1 VWDHPA
7 QWIWVLIPLAAISL
21 APFKM
26 WLRVKEKQ
34 ISAQSDLAA
43 EKSAQYAQHMER
55 VEARLRVLE
64 QIVTD
69 GGAQTAAQI
78 EALREFVIAVLF
90 MVFAFTIIRHKLGVP
105 VRSMREMRGEP
116 PVSDAENE
124 RLRHQVQQLQDRIR
138 VLERIVTDRG
148 AETAAQ
154 IEALRERDALE
165 DGDQIR

>member
-1 VWDHPA
+1 MWSDPSS
-7 QWIWVLIPLAAISL
+7 WIWVLIPIAAIGI

-34 ISAQSDLAA
+34 IESQSNLAA

-78 EALREFVIAVLF
+78 EALRE
-90 MVFAFTIIRHKLGVP
+90 REKL
-105 VRSMREMRGEP
+105 E
-116 PVSDAENE
+116 
-124 RLRHQVQQLQDRIR
+124 I
-138 VLERIVTDRG
+138 G
-148 AETAAQ
+148 APKQ
-154 IEALRERDALE
+154 
-165 DGDQIR
+165 